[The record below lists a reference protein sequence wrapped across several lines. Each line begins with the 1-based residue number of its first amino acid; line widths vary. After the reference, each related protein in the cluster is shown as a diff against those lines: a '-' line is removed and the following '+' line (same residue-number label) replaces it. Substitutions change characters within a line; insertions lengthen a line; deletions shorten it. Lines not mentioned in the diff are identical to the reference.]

1 MIVNRLPASAFNS
14 MFERFNESVVRM
26 VQVSGGHSLT
36 VDRHMDERMSPCLR
50 QWTGWWKRG
59 CGHV

>member
-26 VQVSGGHSLT
+26 VQVSGGHNLT
-36 VDRHMDERMSPCLR
+36 VDRHMD
-50 QWTGWWKRG
+50 
-59 CGHV
+59 